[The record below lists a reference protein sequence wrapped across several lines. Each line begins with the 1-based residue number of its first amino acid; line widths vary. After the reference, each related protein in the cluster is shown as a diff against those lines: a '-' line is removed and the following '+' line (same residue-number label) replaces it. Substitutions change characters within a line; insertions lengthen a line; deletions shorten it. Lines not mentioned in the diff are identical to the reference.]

1 MKNVPLALISV
12 VVVVNFVGVFLFVC
26 FCFCF
31 LLSLHVFKSLGD
43 VALRDM
49 ISRHGGDGLGLDW
62 MILVVFSN
70 LNDALIL
77 NRKLITTNSLCTEN
91 YLHCGAVSSLYN
103 ISCSVIESI
112 YGLSIRSIY

>member
-12 VVVVNFVGVFLFVC
+12 VVVVNFVGFFLFV
-26 FCFCF
+26 CFCF
-31 LLSLHVFKSLGD
+31 LLSLHVFKSRGD

-77 NRKLITTNSLCTEN
+77 NRKLITTNSL
-91 YLHCGAVSSLYN
+91 
-103 ISCSVIESI
+103 
-112 YGLSIRSIY
+112 